1 MHQIRL
7 GADSF
12 LRADKANQHG
22 LIAGATG
29 TGKTVT
35 LKVLCEQ
42 FSAIGVPTIVADVKG
57 DLANLC
63 RAGSMNDNLRARL
76 GEMGIGDF
84 SFRAFPVTLWDVYG
98 EEGLP
103 LRVTISE
110 MGPLLLSR
118 LLELNDTQD
127 GALRI
132 AFKIADN
139 NGLLL
144 LDAKDLR
151 SLLTHIGEHAKE
163 YTLTYGR
170 IAPQTLAALQRKLL
184 LLDDSADMS
193 FFGEPSIAIRDLL
206 RTDSDNNGVINVI
219 NSKHL
224 LQQPMLYA
232 MFLLWLLSE
241 LFETLPEVG
250 NPDKPKLVFFFDE
263 AHLLF
268 TADMPSAIRTRIEQ
282 VVRLIRSKGVG
293 VFFITQNPLDI
304 PDAVLNQ
311 LGNRIIHQ
319 LRAYSPREKKT
330 LRAVAETFRAN
341 PALDVE
347 TELTALRT
355 GEALVSL
362 LDETGSPRPVE
373 KVLIAPPASSFAPLT
388 DAEYRELVTSSPL
401 YAAYR
406 DAIDRYSAY
415 EALAEQAQRAAVTA
429 GADTAKDDTPTRRGR
444 PPKTYMEKGL
454 DSMFSTITRT
464 IGREIARGI
473 LGTFLRKR

>member
-1 MHQIRL
+1 MQHIRL
-7 GADSF
+7 GAHTF
-12 LRADKANQHG
+12 LRPDKTNQHG

-42 FSAIGVPTIVADVKG
+42 FSALGVSTVVADVKG

-63 RAGSMNDNLRARL
+63 RPGTMNDHILQRL
-76 GEMGIGDF
+76 DEIGIADF
-84 SFRAFPVTLWDVYG
+84 SFRGFPVTLWDVYG
-98 EEGLP
+98 AEGLP
-103 LRVTISE
+103 LRVTVSE

-132 AFKIADN
+132 AFKIADAE
-139 NGLLL
+139 GLLL

-151 SLLTHIGEHAKE
+151 SLLTHIGEHAKD
-163 YTLTYGR
+163 YSLTYGR

-184 LLDDSADMS
+184 LLEDGSHTS
-193 FFGEPSIAIRDLL
+193 FFGEPSLRIADLL
-206 RTDSDNNGVINVI
+206 RTDESGDGVINVI
-219 NSKHL
+219 NSKQL

-241 LFETLPEVG
+241 LFDMLPEVG

-268 TADMPSAIRTRIEQ
+268 TADMPAAIRTRIEQ

-304 PDAVLNQ
+304 PDTVLNQ
-311 LGNRIIHQ
+311 LANRIIHQ
-319 LRAYSPREKKT
+319 LRAYSPRERKT
-330 LRAVAETFRAN
+330 LRAVADTFRAN

-347 TELTALRT
+347 AELTALRT
-355 GEALVSL
+355 GEALISL
-362 LDETGSPRPVE
+362 LDESGSPLPVE
-373 KVLIAPPASSFAPLT
+373 KVLIPPPASSFTPLT
-388 DAEYRELVTSSPL
+388 DEEYRRIVLDSPL
-401 YAAYR
+401 YDAYH
-406 DAIDRYSAY
+406 DAVDRYSAY
-415 EALAEQAQRAAVTA
+415 EALAEQAKQAAA
-429 GADTAKDDTPTRRGR
+429 SPADEPPARRGR
-444 PPKTYMEKGL
+444 PSKTYVEKGI
-454 DSMFSTITRT
+454 DSMVTTITRT